1 MGTRQ
6 CEPTRNAPPST
17 DDQKPGAA
25 ARILSR
31 VIERS
36 GRVQRPAVRAYVQR
50 LRDARPGA
58 DPASVVAKLE
68 KRYLAAVTVS
78 GAAVGCW
85 AVLPAIGTLAALSA
99 IAGETAVFLEA
110 TAAFVLAVAEVHGI
124 PADDREQRRAVVL
137 AVLVGPDNRDAKRV
151 VADLLGP
158 GRTRGAWLAG
168 GSAGAAA
175 AAGALPLVSLSRMS
189 ELNSR
194 LLRYFVRRYTVR
206 RSALAFGKLLPAGI
220 GVLIGA
226 VGNRKMGKKIVS
238 NARKAFGAAPARW
251 PATLHLLPAPRD
263 TGPEDGPPS
272 GIAAGGCEQL
282 ADY

>member
-6 CEPTRNAPPST
+6 HGPTRNPPPSA
-17 DDQKPGAA
+17 DDCKPGTA
-25 ARILSR
+25 ARLLSR

-36 GRVQRPAVRAYVQR
+36 ARVQRPAVRAYVQR

-58 DPASVVAKLE
+58 DPADVVAKLE

-110 TAAFVLAVAEVHGI
+110 TALFVLAVAEVHDI
-124 PADDREQRRAVVL
+124 PADDREQRRALVV
-137 AVLVGPDNRDAKRV
+137 AVLVGPDSRDAKRA

-158 GRTRGAWLAG
+158 GRTHGAWLA
-168 GSAGAAA
+168 AG
-175 AAGALPLVSLSRMS
+175 AAGALSMPVVPLSRMS
-189 ELNSR
+189 ELNTR

-206 RSALAFGKLLPAGI
+206 RGALVFGKLLPAGI

-226 VGNRKMGKKIVS
+226 VGNRKMGKKIVT
-238 NARKAFGAAPARW
+238 NARTAFGEAPARW
-251 PATLHLLPAPRD
+251 PVTLHLLPAPRQGD
-263 TGPEDGPPS
+263 TGPEDNAPG
-272 GIAAGGCEQL
+272 GIAAKG
-282 ADY
+282 